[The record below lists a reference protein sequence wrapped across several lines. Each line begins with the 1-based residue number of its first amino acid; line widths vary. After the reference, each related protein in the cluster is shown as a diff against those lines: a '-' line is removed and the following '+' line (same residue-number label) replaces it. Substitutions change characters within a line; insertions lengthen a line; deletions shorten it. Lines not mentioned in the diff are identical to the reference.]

1 MARAPS
7 SVDATTTAATA
18 TSDAFYQD
26 AVHLYVAALE
36 SIARTRHT
44 EWKLSTLISSINFL
58 YTLLY

>member
-7 SVDATTTAATA
+7 SVDATTAA

-44 EWKLSTLISSINFL
+44 EWKSSSLISSINFL